1 LLDEIMH
8 IPSYDDLTPPIPDA
22 DIREM
27 FAGASRMAPDAGT
40 HLRAARFG
48 GQAWHAARG
57 TSHVARGTSHVSGAG
72 ALFACLRSPRAPQAM
87 FGVARDF
94 SPRIERHGS
103 ADVVLDVSGLGSLL
117 GDAQAIGLE
126 LERAARDCASDA
138 RVAVAPTQTAAR
150 MLALTSPRLVVV
162 TADVAA
168 ALAELPL
175 AALEQLL
182 EESVSKPEERVL
194 SADSPT
200 RCSGPQALVTGEGPP
215 RRAGRPRL
223 RADALRR
230 ATPSA
235 CPPEP
240 SAEAGGHPREVLKPV
255 LDVCQRWGIRTLGD
269 FAALPPADLS
279 ERLGQ
284 PGLAWQRLAQGIDA
298 APLVPDP
305 GVPRYVQ
312 SMELEWPIDA
322 LEPLSFVLA
331 RLLDPLAS
339 ALEQADRAAAAIRL
353 DLRLVTRTVHTRL
366 LQLPAAMRDPRVLRT
381 LLLLDLESHP
391 PAAAIDVV
399 SIEVD
404 PAPSRIVQF
413 SLLERATPSAETMA
427 TLMARLRALVG
438 ETCCGF
444 ARVSDTHRPDGFELR
459 PLEELMGA
467 RASRGRTPFVLPPR
481 PTEAV
486 RPDRAPVLRRFRPP
500 VAIRVTL
507 DRGRPTSVA
516 IDRRGMPGGEVVQR
530 AGPWRSSGAWWAGEQ
545 HWDRDEWDVAFA
557 DGAVARIYRD
567 RVSGV
572 WFLDGVI
579 D

>member
-1 LLDEIMH
+1 MY

-27 FAGASRMAPDAGT
+27 FAGAARMAPEAGS
-40 HLRAARFG
+40 ARG
-48 GQAWHAARG
+48 TWHVARGTSHAARG
-57 TSHVARGTSHVSGAG
+57 TSHAARGTSHMSGAG
-72 ALFACLRSPRAPQAM
+72 ALFACLRSVRAPQAM
-87 FGVARDF
+87 FQVARDF
-94 SPRIERHGS
+94 SPRIERHG
-103 ADVVLDVSGLGSLL
+103 AGCVVLDVSGLGSLL
-117 GDAQAIGLE
+117 GDAQAIGFE
-126 LERAARDCASDA
+126 LERAARACASDA

-150 MLALTSPRLVVV
+150 LLALTSPRLVVV
-162 TADVAA
+162 TADVAGT
-168 ALAELPL
+168 LADLPL
-175 AALEQLL
+175 AALEQLF
-182 EESVSKPEERVL
+182 EDEP
-194 SADSPT
+194 
-200 RCSGPQALVTGEGPP
+200 
-215 RRAGRPRL
+215 GRPATG
-223 RADALRR
+223 RADTRALWG
-230 ATPSA
+230 AS
-235 CPPEP
+235 
-240 SAEAGGHPREVLKPV
+240 GV
-255 LDVCQRWGIRTLGD
+255 LDTCRRWGIRTLGE
-269 FAALPPADLS
+269 FAALPPAALS

-284 PGLAWQRLAQGIDA
+284 PSLAWQRLAQGIDP

-353 DLRLVTRTVHTRL
+353 DLRLVTRTMHTRR

-391 PAAAIDVV
+391 PAAAIDIV
-399 SIEVD
+399 SIEID
-404 PAPSRIVQF
+404 PAPSRIIQF

-438 ETCCGF
+438 ETRCGF
-444 ARVSDTHRPDGFELR
+444 ARVADTHRPDGFEMVA
-459 PLEELMGA
+459 PEEITSGKTSCGWPAASAGGYGGQADGA
-467 RASRGRTPFVLPPR
+467 ARRSVSARRRGRPARRGGPTPVTSACGPEHRVGL
-481 PTEAV
+481 AA
-486 RPDRAPVLRRFRPP
+486 DRTRSPGFATLEVQAGSPMLRRFRPP

-507 DRGRPTSVA
+507 DRGRPAHVA
-516 IDRRGMPGGEVVQR
+516 IDRRGMPGGAVAQR
-530 AGPWRSSGAWWAGEQ
+530 AGPWRTSGGWWEGER

-557 DGAVARIYRD
+557 DGVVARLSRD

-572 WFLDGVI
+572 WFLEGVI